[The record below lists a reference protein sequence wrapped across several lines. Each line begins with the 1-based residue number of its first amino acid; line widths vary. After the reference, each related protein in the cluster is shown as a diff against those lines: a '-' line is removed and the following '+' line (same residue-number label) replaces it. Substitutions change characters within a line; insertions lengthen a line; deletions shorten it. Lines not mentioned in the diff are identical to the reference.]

1 MKRLCAGLLIFHFS
15 FLISHFS
22 FLIPH
27 SSFLIPHLDNVA
39 CAQSRQEGKAS
50 FYSKRLSGRRTA
62 SGERIHPDSLTCA
75 HRTHPFGTK
84 LMVYNPANGKSVIV
98 RVTDRGPFVRGR
110 IIDLSW
116 RAAKE
121 LDIIGHGVAI
131 VIVQKVSDFV
141 VPYLPTDSIDIPEL
155 ELETDDV
162 GTKPTPYWQDEQKP
176 VQPQTQGAQHKK
188 QEAPTPKQGAQH
200 KKQEAPTPKQGAQHK
215 KQEAPTPKQ
224 GAQHKKQE
232 APHKKKK

>member
-1 MKRLCAGLLIFHFS
+1 MMRHLTINLSRRLAVAFLLLICCQMPIVLCPLS
-15 FLISHFS
+15 
-22 FLIPH
+22 
-27 SSFLIPHLDNVA
+27 VA
-39 CAQSRQEGKAS
+39 YGQSAQRGKAS
-50 FYSKRLSGRRTA
+50 YYSRSFNGRRTA
-62 SGERIHPDSLTCA
+62 SGERLHPDSLTCA
-75 HRTHPFGTK
+75 HRSYPFGTK
-84 LMVYNPANGKSVIV
+84 LKVLNPVNGRSVVV

-188 QEAPTPKQGAQH
+188 QEAP
-200 KKQEAPTPKQGAQHK
+200 
-215 KQEAPTPKQ
+215 
-224 GAQHKKQE
+224 
-232 APHKKKK
+232 HKKKK